1 MRKIRIF
8 ALLLALAMVAAACGT
23 DDDTGSGDT
32 EATTSEAK
40 SESTEATDAPTATEA
55 KTESTEAMDEPP
67 EAGPLGQVVIAPGQ
81 SIEIRS
87 LNVLT
92 GANATLGI
100 PNQRGVELAIADF
113 GQVAGHDVNL
123 GTGLDDLCSAEGGQ
137 AGAQTIVSDPQVIGV
152 IGTSCS
158 GAAASASPLIS
169 AAGLVMISPSNTSPS
184 LTSDLE
190 GNVNPNYQPGYYRT
204 AHNDLFQ
211 GRAVADFL
219 FNTLGLTTAA
229 AIHDGDPYT
238 DGLATAFSDAFEL
251 LGGEIVVYTAVSV
264 GDVDMVPVLTEVAA
278 GAPQALFFPIF
289 IAEGQFLA
297 QQVAGIAGLEDTVLI
312 SADALI
318 SPAFMEL
325 PEAEGIYHSG
335 PDLGYGS
342 NTNSHT
348 GQDATGFLADYT
360 AAYGEDPSAPFW
372 AHSYDATT
380 MLLTAIA
387 TVGVDIDGTL
397 YVDRQDLRD
406 ELNATSFNGII
417 GAISCDAFGDCGAQ
431 KITIVLNND
440 TSDFAVS
447 SSNVVYSFAP

>member
-8 ALLLALAMVAAACGT
+8 ALLLAFTLIAAACGT
-23 DDDTGSGDT
+23 EDAEEEPAEETAAEEEVAEE
-32 EATTSEAK
+32 EAPAEEEEAPA
-40 SESTEATDAPTATEA
+40 EEEVM
-55 KTESTEAMDEPP
+55 EEPP
-67 EAGPLGQVVIAPGQ
+67 EAGPLGQVVIASGE

-87 LNVLT
+87 LNILT

-113 GQVAGHDVNL
+113 GEIAGHSVNM
-123 GTGLDDLCSAEGGQ
+123 GTGLDDLCNAEGGQ

-158 GAAASASPLIS
+158 GAAAAASPLIS

-190 GNVNPNYQPGYYRT
+190 GNVNDNYQPGYYRT

-219 FNTLGLTTAA
+219 FNDLGLTTAA

-238 DGLATAFSDAFEL
+238 DGLATAFGDAFEA

-278 GAPQALFFPIF
+278 GSPQALFFPIF

-318 SPAFMEL
+318 SPSFMEL

-372 AHSYDATT
+372 AHAYDATT

-397 YVDRQDLRD
+397 YVDRQALRD
-406 ELNATSFNGII
+406 ELNATSFEGII
-417 GAISCDAFGDCGAQ
+417 GTIMCDEFGDCGAQ
-431 KITIVLNND
+431 RITIVLNND
-440 TSDFAVS
+440 TSDFAAS